1 MVLKNL
7 ISCWMHIQ
15 IGKMGLFS
23 KEFWGWWLK
32 VLCEMGAQV
41 WLQNG
46 IESVSYNVDVRGKV
60 NK

>member
-1 MVLKNL
+1 
-7 ISCWMHIQ
+7 MHIQ